1 MVNDQFGHAIGNLV
15 LQKTAEV
22 LKQACRKGDCV
33 ARMGGDEFVLLLS
46 DADPVAVGERIRDLD
61 RMVAE
66 AGARVCGVHFLR
78 LSAGAAFFPED
89 GRDPEEL
96 LATADARMYEMKR
109 RHHGEAG
116 GASGLARL
124 AEAVSAPEERHLPI
138 PESQ

>member
-1 MVNDQFGHAIGNLV
+1 
-15 LQKTAEV
+15 
-22 LKQACRKGDCV
+22 
-33 ARMGGDEFVLLLS
+33 
-46 DADPVAVGERIRDLD
+46 
-61 RMVAE
+61 MVAE

-89 GRDPEEL
+89 GRDPEQL

-109 RHHGEAG
+109 RHHAEAG

-124 AEAVSAPEERHLPI
+124 AEALADPETQPNLL